1 MSATPPP
8 ENRGQWGSKI
18 GFILAAAGSAVGL
31 GNIWR
36 FPYVTGENG
45 GAAFVVIYLVC
56 VLFIGLPLMWAELTL
71 GRLTGKNPVDAFRDT
86 GEAKDVWLYKY
97 GAPAVGWLCLAACFC
112 VLSYYGVI
120 AGWTIGYIYN
130 TVAQAGMEF
139 KSFSANPNW
148 VIPLF
153 AVFIWGTIYIV
164 QAGIEKGI
172 EKWSK
177 ILMPLLLGL
186 VFVVI
191 IRSLTLEGASEGIKW
206 YLSPDF
212 SVING
217 KVVLAALGQAF
228 FSLSVGWGLMITY
241 GSYMPKSQNIVSNG
255 FWVALMDTGVALL
268 GGLMVIPA
276 VFALG
281 FPVDAGP
288 TLTFET
294 LPAVFENMPFGILVG
309 GLFFLLLTVAAHTSS
324 ISMLEVPV
332 SYFVDGKRTSRKKA
346 AILVGIVA
354 FAVGLPSALSFGGS
368 KAFTEIVTTDE
379 STIKLTGIDENEATP
394 KVLSKLFGD
403 ANASVGPL
411 NYSLVK
417 LEDLKF
423 PISAEEHN
431 ATVVKEIIATLKTN
445 KVKHLSHTEA
455 TEENTVEFTLISVDG
470 GKKPGKKAVAEVR
483 RALAQKGIRIP
494 ESSVSR
500 SPTAAAD
507 KSRTDIS
514 FAVSHAHT
522 NLVCELLIENN
533 ATLGFT
539 SLSLTTESVSF
550 FDVMDKYFGTLCLII
565 ISLSVSVYVGWMMD
579 SSKMVKE
586 LEQGCSSFT
595 KPIFGNVAPS
605 DIWVFFLRIICPIVI
620 FIVLLGQFG
629 VEII

>member
-1 MSATPPP
+1 MSATPSP

-45 GAAFVVIYLVC
+45 GAAFVVIYLAC

-120 AGWTIGYIYN
+120 AGWTIGFIYN

-153 AVFIWGTIYIV
+153 AVFIGGTIYIV

-177 ILMPLLLGL
+177 ILMPLLLSL

-212 SVING
+212 SVIDG

-294 LPAVFENMPFGILVG
+294 LPAVFEKMPFGIVVG
-309 GLFFLLLTVAAHTSS
+309 GLFFLLLTVAALTSS

-332 SYFVDGKRTSRKKA
+332 SYFVDGKRATRKKA
-346 AILVGIVA
+346 AVLVGIVA

-368 KAFTEIVTTDE
+368 DAFSKIVTTDE
-379 STIKLTGIDENEATP
+379 STLKLTGVDAAKVTPESLSAIIDAVEAE
-394 KVLSKLFGD
+394 
-403 ANASVGPL
+403 VGAISFP
-411 NYSLVK
+411 VTQ
-417 LEDLKF
+417 LEDMKFTVPMDDQNNTVAIIGELK
-423 PISAEEHN
+423 A
-431 ATVVKEIIATLKTN
+431 A
-445 KVKHLSHTEA
+445 KVTHLSHDSVKKGDS
-455 TEENTVEFTLISVDG
+455 VEFTIFSVDG
-470 GKKPGKKAVAEVR
+470 GKEAVAELR
-483 RALAQKGIRIP
+483 RALAKKDIRIP
-494 ESSVSR
+494 ESAVTL
-500 SPTAAAD
+500 SPTTGTNKA
-507 KSRTDIS
+507 RTDVS
-514 FAVSHAHT
+514 FAVPHAHT
-522 NLVCELLIENN
+522 NAVQAALVENN
-533 ATLGFT
+533 STIGFA

-550 FDVMDKYFGTLCLII
+550 FEVMDKYFGTLCLII
-565 ISLSVSVYVGWMMD
+565 ISLSVSIYVGWMMD

>member
-1 MSATPPP
+1 MSATPSP

-45 GAAFVVIYLVC
+45 GAAFVVIYLAC

-120 AGWTIGYIYN
+120 AGWTIGFIYN

-153 AVFIWGTIYIV
+153 AVFIGGTIYIV
-164 QAGIEKGI
+164 QAGIERGI

-212 SVING
+212 SVIDG

-294 LPAVFENMPFGILVG
+294 LPAVFEKMPFGIVVG
-309 GLFFLLLTVAAHTSS
+309 GLFFLLLTVAALTSS

-332 SYFVDGKRTSRKKA
+332 SYFVDGKRATRKKA
-346 AILVGIVA
+346 AVLVGIVA

-368 KAFTEIVTTDE
+368 DAFSKIVTTDE
-379 STIKLTGIDENEATP
+379 STLKLTGIDAAKATP
-394 KVLSKLFGD
+394 ESLSAILDGT
-403 ANASVGPL
+403 NAEVGAISFP
-411 NYSLVK
+411 VTQ
-417 LEDLKF
+417 LEDMKFAVPMDDQNNTLAIIGELK
-423 PISAEEHN
+423 AG
-431 ATVVKEIIATLKTN
+431 
-445 KVKHLSHTEA
+445 KVTHLSHDA
-455 TEENTVEFTLISVDG
+455 IDKGDSVEFTLISVDG
-470 GKKPGKKAVAEVR
+470 GKDAVAELR
-483 RALAQKGIRIP
+483 RALAKVDIRIP
-494 ESSVSR
+494 ESAVTL
-500 SPTAAAD
+500 SPTTAAIKA
-507 KSRTDIS
+507 RTDVS
-514 FAVSHAHT
+514 FAVPHAHT
-522 NLVCELLIENN
+522 NAVHTTLVENN
-533 ATLGFT
+533 ATIGFA
-539 SLSLTTESVSF
+539 SLSLTTKSVSF
-550 FDVMDKYFGTLCLII
+550 FEVMDKYFGTLCLII

-586 LEQGCSSFT
+586 LAQGCSSFT

>member
-1 MSATPPP
+1 MSATPSPD
-8 ENRGQWGSKI
+8 NRGQWGSKI

-45 GAAFVVIYLVC
+45 GAAFVIIYLAC
-56 VLFIGLPLMWAELTL
+56 VLFIGLPLMWAELAF

-86 GEAKDVWLYKY
+86 GEAKNVWLYKY

-153 AVFIWGTIYIV
+153 AVFIGGTIYIV

-206 YLSPDF
+206 FLSPDF
-212 SVING
+212 SVIDG

-294 LPAVFENMPFGILVG
+294 LPAVFEKMPFGIVVG
-309 GLFFLLLTVAAHTSS
+309 GLFFLLLTVAAMTSS

-332 SYFVDGKRTSRKKA
+332 SYFVDGKRATRKKA
-346 AILVGIVA
+346 AIMVGIVA

-368 KAFTEIVTTDE
+368 NAFSKIVTTDE
-379 STIKLTGIDENEATP
+379 STIQLKGINAETATP
-394 KVLSKLFGD
+394 EQLAAAIDGTKAEVGAMNF
-403 ANASVGPL
+403 SVTQ
-411 NYSLVK
+411 
-417 LEDLKF
+417 LEDMKF
-423 PISAEEHN
+423 AVPADDHN
-431 ATVVKEIIATLKTN
+431 ATLAIIGKLKAE
-445 KVKHLSHTEA
+445 KVTHLSHLET
-455 TEENTVEFTLISVDG
+455 TQGDSVEFTLVSVDG
-470 GKKPGKKAVAEVR
+470 GKKAVAELR
-483 RALAQKGIRIP
+483 RALAQKDIRIP
-494 ESSVSR
+494 ETSVTR
-500 SPTAAAD
+500 TPTTATNKA
-507 KSRTDIS
+507 RTDVS
-514 FAVSHAHT
+514 FTVPHTHT
-522 NLVCELLIENN
+522 NAVHTALVDHN
-533 ATLGFT
+533 ATLGFKALT
-539 SLSLTTESVSF
+539 LSTDSVSF

-579 SSKMVKE
+579 SSKMVGE
-586 LEQGCSSFT
+586 LAQGCSSFT

-605 DIWVFFLRIICPIVI
+605 DIWVFFMRIVCPIVI

>member
-1 MSATPPP
+1 MSISASS
-8 ENRGQWGSKI
+8 ENRGQWGSKL

-45 GAAFVVIYLVC
+45 GAAFVVIYLLC
-56 VLFIGLPLMWAELTL
+56 VLFIGLPLMWAELAF
-71 GRLTGKNPVDAFRDT
+71 GRLTGKNPVDAFKDT

-153 AVFIWGTIYIV
+153 AVFIAGTIYIV

-177 ILMPLLLGL
+177 ILMPLLLSL

-191 IRSLTLEGASEGIKW
+191 IRSLTLDGASEGIKW
-206 YLSPDF
+206 YLTPDF
-212 SVING
+212 SVIDG

-241 GSYMPKSQNIVSNG
+241 GSYMPKSQNIVSDG

-294 LPAVFENMPFGILVG
+294 LPAVFDKMPFGIVVG
-309 GLFFLLLTVAAHTSS
+309 GLFFLLLTVAALTSS

-332 SYFVDGKRTSRKKA
+332 SYFVDSKRASRKKA
-346 AILVGIVA
+346 ALLVGIVA

-368 KAFTEIVTTDE
+368 NAFSKIVATDK
-379 STIKLTGIDENEATP
+379 STIKLTGIDAKMATP
-394 KVLSKLFGD
+394 EILSAAITD
-403 ANASVGPL
+403 ANASVGPM
-411 NYSLVK
+411 NFSVTK
-417 LEDLKF
+417 FEDLKF
-423 PISAEEHN
+423 TVPENKRN
-431 ATVVKEIIATLKTN
+431 ATLSIIANLKTN
-445 KVKHLSHTEA
+445 LVKHLSHSEDVQGDK
-455 TEENTVEFTLISVDG
+455 VEFTLVSVDG
-470 GKKPGKKAVAEVR
+470 GKKAVAEVR
-483 RALAQKGIRIP
+483 RALARKDNRIP
-494 ESSVSR
+494 ESAVSLI
-500 SPTAAAD
+500 PTTAASKA
-507 KSRTDIS
+507 RTDVS
-514 FAVSHAHT
+514 FIVPHAHT
-522 NLVCELLIENN
+522 NVVYAALSENN
-533 ATLGFT
+533 ATLAFNSI
-539 SLSLTTESVSF
+539 SLVTESTTF
-550 FDVMDKYFGTLCLII
+550 FDVMDKYFGTLCLVI
-565 ISLSVSVYVGWMMD
+565 ISLSVSLYVGWMMD
-579 SSKMVKE
+579 SRKMVGE

-605 DIWVFFLRIICPIVI
+605 DIWVFFLRIVCPIVI
-620 FIVLLGQFG
+620 FVVLLGKFG

>member
-1 MSATPPP
+1 MSATPSP

-45 GAAFVVIYLVC
+45 GAAFVVIYLAC

-120 AGWTIGYIYN
+120 AGWTIGFIYN

-153 AVFIWGTIYIV
+153 AVFIGGTIYIV

-212 SVING
+212 SVIDG

-294 LPAVFENMPFGILVG
+294 LPAVFEKMPFGILVG
-309 GLFFLLLTVAAHTSS
+309 GLFFLLLTVAALTSS

-332 SYFVDGKRTSRKKA
+332 SYFVDGKRATRKKA
-346 AILVGIVA
+346 AVLVGIVA

-368 KAFTEIVTTDE
+368 DAFSKIVTTDE
-379 STIKLTGIDENEATP
+379 STLKLTGIDSAKATP
-394 KVLSKLFGD
+394 ESLAAIIAGTE
-403 ANASVGPL
+403 AEVGSISFP
-411 NYSLVK
+411 VTQ
-417 LEDLKF
+417 LEDMKFAVPMDVQNNTLAIIGELK
-423 PISAEEHN
+423 AE
-431 ATVVKEIIATLKTN
+431 
-445 KVKHLSHTEA
+445 KVTHLSHDSA
-455 TEENTVEFTLISVDG
+455 KKGDSVEFTLISVDG
-470 GKKPGKKAVAEVR
+470 GKEAVAELR
-483 RALAQKGIRIP
+483 RALAKKDIRIP
-494 ESSVSR
+494 ESAVTL
-500 SPTAAAD
+500 SPTTATNKA
-507 KSRTDIS
+507 RTDVS

-522 NLVCELLIENN
+522 NAVHTALVENN
-533 ATLGFT
+533 ATIGFA

-550 FDVMDKYFGTLCLII
+550 FEMMDKYFGTLCLII

>member
-1 MSATPPP
+1 MSATPSPD
-8 ENRGQWGSKI
+8 NRGQWGSKI

-45 GAAFVVIYLVC
+45 GAAFVVIYLAC
-56 VLFIGLPLMWAELTL
+56 VLFIGLPLMWAELAF

-86 GEAKDVWLYKY
+86 GEAKNVWLYKY

-153 AVFIWGTIYIV
+153 AVFIGGTIYIV

-212 SVING
+212 SVIDG

-294 LPAVFENMPFGILVG
+294 LPAVFEKMPFGIVVG
-309 GLFFLLLTVAAHTSS
+309 GLFFLLLTVAALTSS

-332 SYFVDGKRTSRKKA
+332 SYFVDGKRATRKKA
-346 AILVGIVA
+346 AIMVGIVA

-368 KAFTEIVTTDE
+368 DAFSKIVTTDE
-379 STIKLTGIDENEATP
+379 STIQLKGINAETATP
-394 KVLSKLFGD
+394 EQLAAAIDGTKAEAMHFSVTPLKDMKFAVPAGD
-403 ANASVGPL
+403 
-411 NYSLVK
+411 
-417 LEDLKF
+417 
-423 PISAEEHN
+423 HN
-431 ATVVKEIIATLKTN
+431 ATLAIIGKLKAK
-445 KVKHLSHTEA
+445 KVTHLSHR
-455 TEENTVEFTLISVDG
+455 ENRQGDSVEFTLVSVDG
-470 GKKPGKKAVAEVR
+470 GKKAVAELR
-483 RALAQKGIRIP
+483 RALAQKDIRIP
-494 ESSVSR
+494 ETSVTLT
-500 SPTAAAD
+500 PTTATN
-507 KSRTDIS
+507 KGRTDVS
-514 FAVSHAHT
+514 FTVPHAHT
-522 NLVCELLIENN
+522 NSVHTALVDHN
-533 ATLGFT
+533 ATLGFK
-539 SLSLTTESVSF
+539 SLSQSTESVSF

-579 SSKMVKE
+579 SSKMVGE
-586 LEQGCSSFT
+586 LAQGCSSFT

-605 DIWVFFLRIICPIVI
+605 DIWVFFMRIICPIVI

>member
-1 MSATPPP
+1 MSISASS
-8 ENRGQWGSKI
+8 ENRGQWGSKL

-45 GAAFVVIYLVC
+45 GAAFVVIYLLC
-56 VLFIGLPLMWAELTL
+56 VLFIGLPLMWAELAF
-71 GRLTGKNPVDAFRDT
+71 GRLTGKNPVDAFKDT

-153 AVFIWGTIYIV
+153 AVFIAGTIYIV

-177 ILMPLLLGL
+177 ILMPLLLSL

-191 IRSLTLEGASEGIKW
+191 IRSLTLDGASEGIKW
-206 YLSPDF
+206 YLTPDF
-212 SVING
+212 SVIDG

-294 LPAVFENMPFGILVG
+294 LPAVFDKMPF
-309 GLFFLLLTVAAHTSS
+309 
-324 ISMLEVPV
+324 
-332 SYFVDGKRTSRKKA
+332 
-346 AILVGIVA
+346 
-354 FAVGLPSALSFGGS
+354 
-368 KAFTEIVTTDE
+368 
-379 STIKLTGIDENEATP
+379 
-394 KVLSKLFGD
+394 
-403 ANASVGPL
+403 
-411 NYSLVK
+411 
-417 LEDLKF
+417 
-423 PISAEEHN
+423 
-431 ATVVKEIIATLKTN
+431 
-445 KVKHLSHTEA
+445 
-455 TEENTVEFTLISVDG
+455 
-470 GKKPGKKAVAEVR
+470 
-483 RALAQKGIRIP
+483 
-494 ESSVSR
+494 
-500 SPTAAAD
+500 
-507 KSRTDIS
+507 
-514 FAVSHAHT
+514 
-522 NLVCELLIENN
+522 
-533 ATLGFT
+533 
-539 SLSLTTESVSF
+539 SLSSF
-550 FDVMDKYFGTLCLII
+550 LKA
-565 ISLSVSVYVGWMMD
+565 SN
-579 SSKMVKE
+579 
-586 LEQGCSSFT
+586 SFT
-595 KPIFGNVAPS
+595 FRP
-605 DIWVFFLRIICPIVI
+605 
-620 FIVLLGQFG
+620 
-629 VEII
+629 

>member
-1 MSATPPP
+1 MSATPSP

-45 GAAFVVIYLVC
+45 GAAFVVIYLAC

-120 AGWTIGYIYN
+120 AGWTIGFIYN

-153 AVFIWGTIYIV
+153 AVFIGGTIYIV

-212 SVING
+212 SVIDG

-294 LPAVFENMPFGILVG
+294 LPAVFEKMPFGIVVG
-309 GLFFLLLTVAAHTSS
+309 GLFFLLLTVAALTSS

-332 SYFVDGKRTSRKKA
+332 SYFVDGKRATRKKA
-346 AILVGIVA
+346 AVLVGIVA

-368 KAFTEIVTTDE
+368 DAFSKIVTTDE
-379 STIKLTGIDENEATP
+379 STLKLTGVDAAKVTPESLSAIIDAVEAE
-394 KVLSKLFGD
+394 
-403 ANASVGPL
+403 VGAISFP
-411 NYSLVK
+411 VTQ
-417 LEDLKF
+417 LEDMKFTVPMDDQNNTVAIIGELK
-423 PISAEEHN
+423 A
-431 ATVVKEIIATLKTN
+431 A
-445 KVKHLSHTEA
+445 KVTHLSHDSVKKGDS
-455 TEENTVEFTLISVDG
+455 VEFTIFSVDG
-470 GKKPGKKAVAEVR
+470 GKEAVAELR
-483 RALAQKGIRIP
+483 RALAKKDIRIP
-494 ESSVSR
+494 ESAVTL
-500 SPTAAAD
+500 SPTTDTNKA
-507 KSRTDIS
+507 RTDVS
-514 FAVSHAHT
+514 FTVPHAHT
-522 NLVCELLIENN
+522 NAVQAALVENN
-533 ATLGFT
+533 STIGFA

-550 FDVMDKYFGTLCLII
+550 FEVMDKYFGTLCLII
-565 ISLSVSVYVGWMMD
+565 ISLSVSIYVGWMMD

>member
-1 MSATPPP
+1 MSATPSP

-45 GAAFVVIYLVC
+45 GAAFVIIYLVC

-120 AGWTIGYIYN
+120 AGWTIGFIYN

-153 AVFIWGTIYIV
+153 AVFIGGTIYIV

-212 SVING
+212 SVIDG

-294 LPAVFENMPFGILVG
+294 LPAVFEKMPFGILVG
-309 GLFFLLLTVAAHTSS
+309 GLFFLLLTVAALTSS

-332 SYFVDGKRTSRKKA
+332 SYFVDGKRATRKKA
-346 AILVGIVA
+346 AVLVGIVA

-368 KAFTEIVTTDE
+368 DAFSKIVTTNE
-379 STIKLTGIDENEATP
+379 STLKLTGIDAAKATP
-394 KVLSKLFGD
+394 ESLAAIIDGTE
-403 ANASVGPL
+403 AEVGAISFP
-411 NYSLVK
+411 VTQ
-417 LEDLKF
+417 LEDMKFAVPMDDQNNTLAIIGKLK
-423 PISAEEHN
+423 AE
-431 ATVVKEIIATLKTN
+431 
-445 KVKHLSHTEA
+445 KVTHLNHESTKKGDS
-455 TEENTVEFTLISVDG
+455 VEFTLISVDG
-470 GKKPGKKAVAEVR
+470 GKEAVAELR
-483 RALAQKGIRIP
+483 RALAKKDIRIP
-494 ESSVSR
+494 ESAVTL
-500 SPTAAAD
+500 SPTTAAIKA
-507 KSRTDIS
+507 RTDVS
-514 FAVSHAHT
+514 FVVPHAHT
-522 NLVCELLIENN
+522 NAVHTALVENN
-533 ATLGFT
+533 ATIGFA

-550 FDVMDKYFGTLCLII
+550 FEVMDKYFGTLCLII

-579 SSKMVKE
+579 PSKMVNE
-586 LEQGCSSFT
+586 LAQGCSSFT

>member
-1 MSATPPP
+1 MSATPSPD
-8 ENRGQWGSKI
+8 NRGQWGSKI

-45 GAAFVVIYLVC
+45 GAAFVFVYLAC
-56 VLFIGLPLMWAELTL
+56 VLIIGLPLMWAELAF

-86 GEAKDVWLYKY
+86 GEAKNVWLYKFA
-97 GAPAVGWLCLAACFC
+97 GPAVGWLCLAACFC

-120 AGWTIGYIYN
+120 AGWTIGYIYDTLAKAN
-130 TVAQAGMEF
+130 LEF
-139 KSFSANPNW
+139 KTFAANPNW

-153 AVFIWGTIYIV
+153 AVFICGTIYIV

-191 IRSLTLEGASEGIKW
+191 IRSLTLEGASEGVKW
-206 YLSPDF
+206 FLSPDF
-212 SVING
+212 SALNG

-241 GSYMPKSQNIVSNG
+241 GSYMPKSQNIMSNG

-294 LPAVFENMPFGILVG
+294 LPAVFEKMPFGIVVG
-309 GLFFLLLTVAAHTSS
+309 GLFFLLLTVAAVTSS

-332 SYFVDGKRTSRKKA
+332 SYFVDGKRASRKKA

-368 KAFTEIVTTDE
+368 ETFSKIVTT
-379 STIKLTGIDENEATP
+379 NEATL
-394 KVLSKLFGD
+394 KITD
-403 ANASVGPL
+403 INASVATPEKLSTVIDGAETEVGPM
-411 NYSLVK
+411 NYSVTN

-423 PISAEEHN
+423 AVAEKDHNTTSGIIEALKGENVPHLKHSESAN
-431 ATVVKEIIATLKTN
+431 GGQ
-445 KVKHLSHTEA
+445 
-455 TEENTVEFTLISVDG
+455 VEFVLVSVDG
-470 GKKPGKKAVAEVR
+470 GKKSVAEVR
-483 RALAQKGIRIP
+483 RALARKDIRIP
-494 ESSVSR
+494 ESAVSL
-500 SPTAAAD
+500 SPTSDSAKA
-507 KSRTDIS
+507 RTDVS
-514 FAVSHAHT
+514 FAVPHSNT
-522 NLVCELLIENN
+522 NAVYTALVENN
-533 ATLGFT
+533 ATLGFA
-539 SLSLTTESVSF
+539 SIDLSTESTTF
-550 FDVMDKYFGTLCLII
+550 FDIMDKYFGTLCLVI
-565 ISLSVSVYVGWMMD
+565 ISLSVSLYVGWMMD
-579 SSKMVKE
+579 SRKMVAE
-586 LEQGCSSFT
+586 MEQGCSGFT
-595 KPIFGNVAPS
+595 KPLFGNVAPA
-605 DIWVFFLRIICPIVI
+605 DIWIFFLRIVCPIVI
-620 FIVLLGQFG
+620 FVVLLGKFG
-629 VEII
+629 VEIF

>member
-1 MSATPPP
+1 MSATPSP

-45 GAAFVVIYLVC
+45 GAAFVVIYLAC

-120 AGWTIGYIYN
+120 AGWTIGFIYN

-153 AVFIWGTIYIV
+153 AVFIGGTIYIV

-212 SVING
+212 SVIDG

-294 LPAVFENMPFGILVG
+294 LPAVFEKMPFGIVVG
-309 GLFFLLLTVAAHTSS
+309 GLFFLLLTVAALTSS

-332 SYFVDGKRTSRKKA
+332 SYFVDGKRATRKKA
-346 AILVGIVA
+346 AVLVGIVA

-368 KAFTEIVTTDE
+368 DAFSKIVTTDE
-379 STIKLTGIDENEATP
+379 STLKLTGVDAAKVTPESLSAIIDAVEAE
-394 KVLSKLFGD
+394 
-403 ANASVGPL
+403 VGAISFP
-411 NYSLVK
+411 VTQ
-417 LEDLKF
+417 LEDMKFTVPMDDQNNTVAIIGELK
-423 PISAEEHN
+423 A
-431 ATVVKEIIATLKTN
+431 A
-445 KVKHLSHTEA
+445 KVTHLSHDSVKKGDS
-455 TEENTVEFTLISVDG
+455 VEFTIFSVDG
-470 GKKPGKKAVAEVR
+470 GKEAVAELR
-483 RALAQKGIRIP
+483 RALAKKDIRIP
-494 ESSVSR
+494 ESAVTL
-500 SPTAAAD
+500 SPTTGTNKA
-507 KSRTDIS
+507 RTDVS
-514 FAVSHAHT
+514 FAVPHAHT
-522 NLVCELLIENN
+522 NAVQAALVENN
-533 ATLGFT
+533 STIGFA

-550 FDVMDKYFGTLCLII
+550 FEVMDKYFGTLCLII
-565 ISLSVSVYVGWMMD
+565 ISLSVSIYVGWMMD

>member
-1 MSATPPP
+1 MSATPSS

-45 GAAFVVIYLVC
+45 GAAFVVIYLAC
-56 VLFIGLPLMWAELTL
+56 VLFIGLPLMWAELAF

-86 GEAKDVWLYKY
+86 GEAKNVWLYRFA
-97 GAPAVGWLCLAACFC
+97 GPAVGWLCLAACFC

-130 TVAQAGMEF
+130 TVGQAGMEF

-153 AVFIWGTIYIV
+153 AIFIVGTIYIV

-177 ILMPLLLGL
+177 ILMPLLLAL

-191 IRSLTLEGASEGIKW
+191 VRSLTLPGASEGIKW

-212 SVING
+212 SVIDG

-294 LPAVFENMPFGILVG
+294 LPAVFEKMPSFGIVVG
-309 GLFFLLLTVAAHTSS
+309 GLFFLLLTVAALTSS

-332 SYFVDGKRTSRKKA
+332 SYFVDGKRASRKKA

-368 KAFTEIVTTDE
+368 DAFSKIVTTDE
-379 STIKLTGIDENEATP
+379 STIKLTGIEAKVATP
-394 KVLSKLFGD
+394 ERLATAITD
-403 ANASVGPL
+403 ANALVGSMDFSVT
-411 NYSLVK
+411 K

-423 PISAEEHN
+423 AVPEKKHN
-431 ATVVKEIIATLKTN
+431 ATLSIVSTLKAN
-445 KVKHLSHTEA
+445 KVKHLSHSESVQGGK
-455 TEENTVEFTLISVDG
+455 VEFTLVSVDG
-470 GKKPGKKAVAEVR
+470 GKKAVAEVR
-483 RALAQKGIRIP
+483 RALARQDIRIP
-494 ESSVSR
+494 ESAVSL
-500 SPTAAAD
+500 SPTTATSKA
-507 KSRTDIS
+507 RTDVS
-514 FAVSHAHT
+514 FTVAHAHT
-522 NLVCELLIENN
+522 NAVHTALSENN
-533 ATLGFT
+533 ATLGFQ
-539 SLSLTTESVSF
+539 SISLTTESTTF
-550 FDVMDKYFGTLCLII
+550 FDIMDKYFGTLCLVI
-565 ISLSVSVYVGWMMD
+565 ISLSVSLYVGWMMD
-579 SSKMVKE
+579 SRKMVKE
-586 LEQGCSSFT
+586 VEQGCSAFT
-595 KPIFGNVAPS
+595 RPLFGNVTPA
-605 DIWVFFLRIICPIVI
+605 DIWIFFLRIVCPIVI
-620 FIVLLGQFG
+620 FVVLLGKFG
-629 VEII
+629 VEVF

>member
-1 MSATPPP
+1 MSATPSP

-45 GAAFVVIYLVC
+45 GAAFVVIYLAC

-120 AGWTIGYIYN
+120 AGWTIGFIYN

-153 AVFIWGTIYIV
+153 AVFIGGTIYIV

-212 SVING
+212 SVIDG

-294 LPAVFENMPFGILVG
+294 LPAVFEKMPFGIVVG
-309 GLFFLLLTVAAHTSS
+309 GLFFLLLTVAALTSS

-332 SYFVDGKRTSRKKA
+332 SYFVDGKRATRKKA
-346 AILVGIVA
+346 AVLVGIVA

-368 KAFTEIVTTDE
+368 DAFSKIVTTDE
-379 STIKLTGIDENEATP
+379 STLKLTGVDAAKVTPESLSAIIDAVEAE
-394 KVLSKLFGD
+394 
-403 ANASVGPL
+403 VGAISFP
-411 NYSLVK
+411 VTQ
-417 LEDLKF
+417 LEDMKFTVPMDDQNNTVAIIGELK
-423 PISAEEHN
+423 A
-431 ATVVKEIIATLKTN
+431 A
-445 KVKHLSHTEA
+445 KVTHLSHDSVKKGDS
-455 TEENTVEFTLISVDG
+455 VEFTIFSVDG
-470 GKKPGKKAVAEVR
+470 GKEAVAELR
-483 RALAQKGIRIP
+483 RALAKKDIRIP
-494 ESSVSR
+494 ESAVTL
-500 SPTAAAD
+500 SPTTGTNKA
-507 KSRTDIS
+507 RTDVS
-514 FAVSHAHT
+514 FAVPHAHT
-522 NLVCELLIENN
+522 NAVQAALVENN
-533 ATLGFT
+533 STIGFA

-550 FDVMDKYFGTLCLII
+550 FEVMDKYFGTLCLII
-565 ISLSVSVYVGWMMD
+565 ISLSVSIYVGWMMD
-579 SSKMVKE
+579 SGKMVKE

>member
-1 MSATPPP
+1 MSATPSP

-45 GAAFVVIYLVC
+45 GAAFVVIYLAC

-120 AGWTIGYIYN
+120 AGWTIGFIYN

-153 AVFIWGTIYIV
+153 AVFIGGTIYIV

-212 SVING
+212 SVIDG

-294 LPAVFENMPFGILVG
+294 LPAVFEKMPFGIVVG
-309 GLFFLLLTVAAHTSS
+309 GLFFLLLTVAALTSS

-332 SYFVDGKRTSRKKA
+332 SYFVDGKRATRKKA
-346 AILVGIVA
+346 AVLVGIVA

-368 KAFTEIVTTDE
+368 DAFSKIVTTDE
-379 STIKLTGIDENEATP
+379 STLKLTGVDAAKVTPESLSAIIDAVEAE
-394 KVLSKLFGD
+394 
-403 ANASVGPL
+403 VGAISFP
-411 NYSLVK
+411 VTQ
-417 LEDLKF
+417 LEDMKFTVPMDDQNNTVAIIGELK
-423 PISAEEHN
+423 A
-431 ATVVKEIIATLKTN
+431 A
-445 KVKHLSHTEA
+445 KVTHLSHDSVKKGDS
-455 TEENTVEFTLISVDG
+455 VEFTMFSVDG
-470 GKKPGKKAVAEVR
+470 GKEAVAELR
-483 RALAQKGIRIP
+483 RALAKKDIRIP
-494 ESSVSR
+494 ESAVTL
-500 SPTAAAD
+500 SPTTGTNKA
-507 KSRTDIS
+507 RTDVS
-514 FAVSHAHT
+514 FAVPHAHT
-522 NLVCELLIENN
+522 NAVQAALVENN
-533 ATLGFT
+533 STIGFA

-550 FDVMDKYFGTLCLII
+550 FEVMDKYFGTLCLII
-565 ISLSVSVYVGWMMD
+565 ISLSVSIYVGWMMD
-579 SSKMVKE
+579 SGKMVKE

>member
-1 MSATPPP
+1 MSATSSPD
-8 ENRGQWGSKI
+8 NRGQWGSKI

-45 GAAFVVIYLVC
+45 GAAFVVVYLAC
-56 VLFIGLPLMWAELTL
+56 VLFIGLPLMWAELAF

-86 GEAKDVWLYKY
+86 GEAKDVWLYKF

-153 AVFIWGTIYIV
+153 AIFIGGTIYIV

-177 ILMPLLLGL
+177 ILMPLLLAL

-191 IRSLTLEGASEGIKW
+191 IRSLTLDGASEGIKW

-294 LPAVFENMPFGILVG
+294 LPAVFEKMPLGIVVG
-309 GLFFLLLTVAAHTSS
+309 SLFFLLLTVAALTSS

-332 SYFVDGKRTSRKKA
+332 SYFVDGKRATRKKA
-346 AILVGIVA
+346 AVLVGIVA

-368 KAFTEIVTTDE
+368 SAFSKIVLTDE
-379 STIKLTGIDENEATP
+379 STIKLTGIDANVATP
-394 KVLSKLFGD
+394 KKLSTLFSD
-403 ANASVGPL
+403 ANASVGPMD
-411 NYSLVK
+411 YSVVK

-423 PISAEEHN
+423 PVSAKDHN
-431 ATVVKEIIATLKTN
+431 ATLVKEIVASLKTN
-445 KVKHLSHTEA
+445 KVKHLSHTK
-455 TEENTVEFTLISVDG
+455 TGVGDKVEFTLVSVDG
-470 GKKPGKKAVAEVR
+470 GKEPGKKAVAEVR

-494 ESSVSR
+494 ETSVTLT
-500 SPTAAAD
+500 PTTAGV
-507 KSRTDIS
+507 KVRTDVS
-514 FAVSHAHT
+514 FTVAHAQTNTVHAVLT
-522 NLVCELLIENN
+522 ENN

-550 FDVMDKYFGTLCLII
+550 FSLMDKYFGTLCLII

-579 SSKMVKE
+579 SSRMVKE
-586 LEQGCSSFT
+586 LEQGCTSFT

-605 DIWVFFLRIICPIVI
+605 DIWVFFLRIVCPIVI

-629 VEII
+629 VEIF

>member
-1 MSATPPP
+1 MSATPSP

-45 GAAFVVIYLVC
+45 GAAFVVIYLAC

-120 AGWTIGYIYN
+120 AGWTIGFIYN

-153 AVFIWGTIYIV
+153 AVFIGGTIYIV

-212 SVING
+212 SVIDG

-294 LPAVFENMPFGILVG
+294 LPAVFEKMPFGIVVG
-309 GLFFLLLTVAAHTSS
+309 GLFFLLLTVAALTSS

-332 SYFVDGKRTSRKKA
+332 SYFVDGKRATRKKA
-346 AILVGIVA
+346 AVLVGIVA

-368 KAFTEIVTTDE
+368 DAFSKIVTTDE
-379 STIKLTGIDENEATP
+379 STLKLTGVDAAKVTPESLSAIIDAAEAE
-394 KVLSKLFGD
+394 
-403 ANASVGPL
+403 VGAISFP
-411 NYSLVK
+411 VTQ
-417 LEDLKF
+417 LEDMKFAVPMDDQNNTVAIIGELK
-423 PISAEEHN
+423 A
-431 ATVVKEIIATLKTN
+431 A
-445 KVKHLSHTEA
+445 KVTHLSHDSVKKGDS
-455 TEENTVEFTLISVDG
+455 VEFTIFSVDG
-470 GKKPGKKAVAEVR
+470 GKEAVAELR
-483 RALAQKGIRIP
+483 RALAKKDIRIP
-494 ESSVSR
+494 ESAVTL
-500 SPTAAAD
+500 SPTTDSNKA
-507 KSRTDIS
+507 RTDVS
-514 FAVSHAHT
+514 FAVPHAYT
-522 NLVCELLIENN
+522 NAVHAALVENN
-533 ATLGFT
+533 STIGFA

-550 FDVMDKYFGTLCLII
+550 FEVMDKYFGTLCLII
-565 ISLSVSVYVGWMMD
+565 ISLSVSIYVGWMMD

>member
-1 MSATPPP
+1 MSATPSPD
-8 ENRGQWGSKI
+8 NRGQWGSKI

-45 GAAFVVIYLVC
+45 GAAFVFVYLAC
-56 VLFIGLPLMWAELTL
+56 VLFIGLPLMWAELAF

-86 GEAKDVWLYKY
+86 GEAKNVWLYKFA
-97 GAPAVGWLCLAACFC
+97 GPAVGWLCLAACFC

-120 AGWTIGYIYN
+120 AGWTIGYIYD
-130 TVAQAGMEF
+130 TLAKADLEF
-139 KSFSANPNW
+139 KSFAANPNA

-153 AVFIWGTIYIV
+153 AVFICGTIYIV

-177 ILMPLLLGL
+177 ILMPLLLTL

-191 IRSLTLEGASEGIKW
+191 IRSLTLEGASEGVKW
-206 YLSPDF
+206 FLSPDF
-212 SVING
+212 SALNG

-294 LPAVFENMPFGILVG
+294 LPVVFEKMPFGIVVG
-309 GLFFLLLTVAAHTSS
+309 GLFFLLLTVAALTSS

-332 SYFVDGKRTSRKKA
+332 SYFVDGKRATRKKA

-368 KAFTEIVTTDE
+368 ETFSKIVTTDE
-379 STIKLTGIDENEATP
+379 STIKLSGINGKMATP
-394 KVLSKLFGD
+394 QRMSTVFND
-403 ANASVGPL
+403 ANASVGPM
-411 NYSLVK
+411 NFSVVK

-423 PISAEEHN
+423 AVPASEHN
-431 ATVVKEIIATLKTN
+431 ATLSIIATLKTN
-445 KVKHLSHTEA
+445 KVKHLSHAESS
-455 TEENTVEFTLISVDG
+455 NGDSVEFTLVSVDG
-470 GKKPGKKAVAEVR
+470 GKKALEEVR
-483 RALAQKGIRIP
+483 RALARKDIRIP
-494 ESSVSR
+494 ESAVSLF
-500 SPTAAAD
+500 PTSDSARA
-507 KSRTDIS
+507 RTDVS
-514 FAVSHAHT
+514 FTVPHSNT
-522 NLVCELLIENN
+522 NVVYSALVENK
-533 ATLGFT
+533 AALGFA
-539 SLSLTTESVSF
+539 SIDLSTESTTF
-550 FDVMDKYFGTLCLII
+550 FDIMDKYFGTLCLVI
-565 ISLSVSVYVGWMMD
+565 ISLSVSLYVGWMMD
-579 SSKMVKE
+579 SRKMVSE
-586 LEQGCSSFT
+586 MEQGCAGFT
-595 KPIFGNVAPS
+595 KPIFGNVAPA
-605 DIWVFFLRIICPIVI
+605 DIWVFFLRIVCPIVI
-620 FIVLLGQFG
+620 FVVLLGKFG
-629 VEII
+629 VEIF